1 MNCPN
6 CQTSFVEEKAEKFRC
21 VTCGWFEKVGK
32 EWQGCEA
39 PEPELERTVETVA
52 PSSSEPEL
60 EPEPQSKRD
69 PCPAALEP
77 NPAELEPNPAELE
90 PNPAALEPGPA
101 AQGPHT
107 NCSDHSVKK
116 YLGGLLTVT
125 EVDE

>member
-6 CQTSFVEEKAEKFRC
+6 CQIPFVEEKAGKFRC

-39 PEPELERTVETVA
+39 PEPEPVSVSEPTP
-52 PSSSEPEL
+52 PSDSEPEP

-69 PCPAALEP
+69 PGPAALEP
-77 NPAELEPNPAELE
+77 NPAKLEPDPAAHE
-90 PNPAALEPGPA
+90 PDPAALEPGPA
-101 AQGPHT
+101 AQEPHT

-116 YLGGLLTVT
+116 FLGGILTVT
-125 EVDE
+125 DVDE